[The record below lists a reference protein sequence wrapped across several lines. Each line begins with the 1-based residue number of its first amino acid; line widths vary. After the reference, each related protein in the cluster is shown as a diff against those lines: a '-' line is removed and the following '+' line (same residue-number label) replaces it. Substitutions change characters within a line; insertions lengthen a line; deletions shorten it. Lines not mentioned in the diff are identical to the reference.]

1 MGMIASPERRPGR
14 GSLHGN
20 DLLTGKRHRS
30 GQEKSGSR
38 EKRGRKRFHERV
50 TSAAVVDGVSSR

>member
-38 EKRGRKRFHERV
+38 EHGRKGFHERV
-50 TSAAVVDGVSSR
+50 TSAAAVDGVSSR